1 MFFCVEIPATA
12 AKRVQL
18 HIYVTELS
26 KLKTIYGLKGRL
38 KKPEGLQMVKNK
50 SVTREEKL

>member
-18 HIYVTELS
+18 HIYGTELS